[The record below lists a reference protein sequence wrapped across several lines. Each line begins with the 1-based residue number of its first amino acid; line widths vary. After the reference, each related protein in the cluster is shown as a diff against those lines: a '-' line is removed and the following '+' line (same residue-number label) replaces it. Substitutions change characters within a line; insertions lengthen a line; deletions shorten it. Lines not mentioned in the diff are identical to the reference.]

1 MLYLLRDGVL
11 EAWKDGGGNPP
22 DGAKLVGACGME
34 ESEEYF
40 GRFGLRD
47 KVLYHSLE
55 NPSARFESHESID
68 IICVPVWDFSKP
80 REEQKTMHFY
90 IGRDCFLVVTDDVPL
105 AEKMFRKI
113 SNGMTELSFGKLL
126 FCMFD
131 GLLEGDNDALDGW
144 EEKIIA
150 LENDVIKG
158 KTKGDYVGRIIAFRK
173 RLVRLRRHYEQLA
186 NIFRYIDA
194 NENGLFDRKSV
205 KLLKI
210 LSGKIDRL
218 HGNVTALIE
227 YVAQIREAYQS
238 EVDISL
244 NTTMKVF
251 TVVTTIFFPLTL
263 IAGWYGMNF
272 DMPEYHSAFGYPI
285 VIAASVI
292 IVLVSVAFLKKH
304 NWF

>member
-1 MLYLLRDGVL
+1 MVYLLRDGAL
-11 EAWKDGGGNPP
+11 EAWDFVSGPP
-22 DGAKLVGACGME
+22 PEGAKLVGACGMQ
-34 ESEEYF
+34 ESDDYF
-40 GRFGLRD
+40 CRLGLQD

-55 NPSARFESHESID
+55 NPSARFESHEALD
-68 IICVPVWDFSKP
+68 IICVPVWDISKP
-80 REEQKTMHFY
+80 REDQKTLHFY
-90 IGRDCFLVVTDDVPL
+90 IGRECFLVVTDNMPL
-105 AEKMFRKI
+105 VEKMLRKI
-113 SNGMTELSFGKLL
+113 SDSVTELSFGKLL
-126 FCMFD
+126 FSMLD
-131 GLLEGDNDALDGW
+131 ELLEDDNDILDKW

-158 KTKGDYVGRIIAFRK
+158 KKKGDYVSRIIGFRK
-173 RLVRLRRHYEQLA
+173 RLVRLRRHYEQLS

-194 NENGLFDRKSV
+194 NENGLFDKKSV

-210 LSGKIDRL
+210 LSGRIDRL
-218 HGNVTALIE
+218 HGNVMALIE

-285 VIAASVI
+285 VIAASVF
-292 IVLVSVAFLKKH
+292 IVLVSMAFFKKH
-304 NWF
+304 KWF